1 MADTATY
8 SALDGAERSDRRRR
22 IPLVLALVFGLL
34 VSLIHCAG
42 CETALAGND
51 SVIVAIDQSST
62 PSSDTP
68 DHTMPAHCGHC
79 LSHVTAQ
86 PLSVVQTPAD
96 VSHHAPPLGREQT
109 LTSLAGLP
117 LFKPPRA

>member
-1 MADTATY
+1 MTDSVTHGPIL
-8 SALDGAERSDRRRR
+8 SSGQRRRF
-22 IPLVLALVFGLL
+22 PLVLALVFGLL

-42 CETALAGND
+42 CETAFAGND
-51 SVIVAIDQSST
+51 SVIVAVDQGGA
-62 PSSDTP
+62 PSP
-68 DHTMPAHCGHC
+68 DAPDQKAPAHCGHC

-86 PLSVVQTPAD
+86 PLNVVQTPTD
-96 VSHHAPPLGREQT
+96 ISHHTPPIGREQT